1 MIRALSLVLLLLP
14 CLASAQ
20 NVSLKNS
27 ATVVGSCSITTLQN
41 IQFGGIDPL
50 NIGTLT
56 ASGAVSLTCTKG
68 AYNISVSDGTG
79 GYQLLGT
86 QRDAGSPASAYGWW
100 YTTKCMR
107 AMTNAGQRLYYE
119 LYPSSDYSN
128 SSMNSSN
135 EVYSSKAP
143 SSIKFGACA
152 STNAA
157 TFSTIQFNSPG
168 SQTVNLYA
176 KINSENSDLSKIT
189 PGAYIDTLSVSVTF

>member
-1 MIRALSLVLLLLP
+1 MKTLFALLLIFP
-14 CLASAQ
+14 FSVSSQ
-20 NVSLKNS
+20 NLSLKNS
-27 ATVVGSCSITTLQN
+27 ATVTSSCSIATVQN

-56 ASGAVSLTCTKG
+56 STGAVSLTCTKG

-86 QRDAGSPASAYGWW
+86 QREAGFPASAYGWW

-107 AMTNAGQRLYYE
+107 AMSNGGQRLYYE
-119 LYPSSDYSN
+119 LYPSSDYST

-157 TFSTIQFNSPG
+157 TFSTVQFNSPQ
-168 SQTVNLYA
+168 SQTVTLYA
-176 KINSENSDLSKIT
+176 RINSENSDLSTTT
-189 PGAYIDTLSVSVTF
+189 PGSYIDTLSVSVTF